1 MTINLAR
8 PKIGHFVPV
17 KSINI
22 VKFII
27 LHKYLTENWL
37 FSGLKKPAGLSG
49 FEDQAL
55 GRPGLRKIG
64 QAGGLYRP
72 GPWLVTSLTTTTC
85 FLASLEMSFLTLGNF
100 DFPLH
105 ILWEKSSVI

>member
-22 VKFII
+22 VKLII
-27 LHKYLTENWL
+27 LHKYLTKNWL
-37 FSGLKKPAGLSG
+37 FSGLKKPAGLPG
-49 FEDQAL
+49 FEDRAS

-64 QAGGLYRP
+64 RAGGFYRP
-72 GPWLVTSLTTTTC
+72 GPWLITSLHGYNVC
-85 FLASLEMSFLTLGNF
+85 FENSIVL
-100 DFPLH
+100 LH
-105 ILWEKSSVI
+105 NIRCIIL